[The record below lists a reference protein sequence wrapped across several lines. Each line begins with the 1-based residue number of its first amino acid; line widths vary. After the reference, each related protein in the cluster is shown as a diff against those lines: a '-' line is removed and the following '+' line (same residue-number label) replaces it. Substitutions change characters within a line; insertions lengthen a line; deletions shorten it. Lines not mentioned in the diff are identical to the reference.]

1 MNHVV
6 RQWGGEIPTLS
17 VPLPFPYPH
26 SGTGSLTATDKS
38 VTLVS
43 QLSQSSGEWAWW
55 GFRQWRNFSAFY
67 MRLLP
72 PLLFRA
78 VPLFEWGEMLC
89 SAVFVSVVRQ
99 MKALCVH
106 GFATSS
112 ARKGKG
118 ASLFDIFF
126 PHAPL
131 AGRYT
136 RKIKD
141 NSSPSFFFGSS
152 CFFFFQRTVSIW
164 ELSLFLRPFDLLL
177 HRRTI
182 LQRDNNAVCSLPQSS
197 ATSELIYA
205 IHMVCMIKACSS
217 ECLSLASLL
226 PLCSIL

>member
-1 MNHVV
+1 MNHVA
-6 RQWGGEIPTLS
+6 RHWGGVIPTLS
-17 VPLPFPYPH
+17 VPLPFPSPH
-26 SGTGSLTATDKS
+26 SATGSLTETDKS

-55 GFRQWRNFSAFY
+55 GSGQWRNFAAFY
-67 MRLLP
+67 MCMPP

-106 GFATSS
+106 GFAMSS

-118 ASLFDIFF
+118 TSLFDIFF

-141 NSSPSFFFGSS
+141 NSNPSFFLVFAS
-152 CFFFFQRTVSIW
+152 FFPENHLNMGTFSIFESFW
-164 ELSLFLRPFDLLL
+164 PSVALK
-177 HRRTI
+177 
-182 LQRDNNAVCSLPQSS
+182 DN
-197 ATSELIYA
+197 
-205 IHMVCMIKACSS
+205 
-217 ECLSLASLL
+217 ASTQQ
-226 PLCSIL
+226 